1 MGEIDCCA
9 ALRDYALSQGEVHVW
24 RVPLDWSP
32 ARLRKFRAVLSADEL
47 QKADRFHFALDRMR
61 HLIGRGVLRTILA
74 HCTKVSAERLCF
86 EYSPSGKPHLMSV
99 STEAP
104 PQFNVTHSGEFI
116 LIALTIGRSVG
127 VDVERLR
134 TDIEVERIAA
144 SFFSPH
150 ERLALRSVPTHL
162 RFDAFFDCWT
172 RKEAYIKAVGHGLSL
187 PLDQF
192 DVSCVPGQEPALLAT
207 RPDPDEARR
216 WSIQAV
222 DVGPDYRAA
231 VAVEGA
237 GWQLKTWD
245 WPVNAID

>member
-1 MGEIDCCA
+1 MDEINGWPA
-9 ALRDYALSQGEVHVW
+9 PRDYALSRNEVHVW

-32 ARLRKFRAVLSADEL
+32 ARLRKFRAVLSADE
-47 QKADRFHFALDRMR
+47 QEKADRFHFALDRMR
-61 HLIGRGVLRTILA
+61 HLVGRGVLRTILA
-74 HCTKVSAERLCF
+74 RCTKVSAERLCF
-86 EYSPSGKPHLMSV
+86 EYSPSGKPHLANGSKD
-99 STEAP
+99 AP
-104 PQFNVTHSGEFI
+104 LQFNVSHSGELI
-116 LIALTIGRSVG
+116 LIALTIGRAVG

-134 TDIEVERIAA
+134 TDIEAERIAA

-150 ERLALRSVPTHL
+150 ERLALRSVPAHL
-162 RFDAFFDCWT
+162 RVDAFFDCWT
-172 RKEAYIKAVGHGLSL
+172 RKEAYIKAAGHGLSL

-192 DVSCVPGQEPALLAT
+192 DVSFAPGQEPALLAT
-207 RPDPDEARR
+207 RPDADEARR

-222 DVGPDYRAA
+222 NVGPDYRGA

>member
-1 MGEIDCCA
+1 MDEINSWPA
-9 ALRDYALSQGEVHVW
+9 PRDYALSRDEVHVW

-32 ARLRKFRAVLSADEL
+32 ARLRKFRAVLSADE
-47 QKADRFHFALDRMR
+47 QEKADRFHFALDRMR
-61 HLIGRGVLRTILA
+61 HVVGRGVLRTILA
-74 HCTKVSAERLCF
+74 RCTEVSAEQLCF
-86 EYSPSGKPHLMSV
+86 NYNPSGKPHLTNGSN
-99 STEAP
+99 EAP
-104 PQFNVTHSGEFI
+104 PQFNLSHSGELI
-116 LIALTIGRSVG
+116 LIALTIGRAVG

-144 SFFSPH
+144 SFFSPN
-150 ERLALRSVPTHL
+150 ERLALRSVPVHL

-192 DVSCVPGQEPALLAT
+192 DVSFVPGQEPALLAT

-216 WSIQAV
+216 WSIQAL